1 MQNSNVKR
9 QKLEQQ
15 LRHQLEKKVAEL
27 QGSVKKEEKTDED
40 QELKI
45 AALKSDLARVSEE

>member
-1 MQNSNVKR
+1 MQNSNIKR

-15 LRHQLEKKVAEL
+15 LRHQLEKKVSEL
-27 QGSVKKEEKTDED
+27 QGSVKKEDKIDED